1 VTVTDQGV
9 QTLRTV
15 SFTVNCRNPDRGRVE
30 ATITTTGDSLDADG
44 YTLVLSGVADDT
56 TLSPDQRAFL
66 DRSAV
71 PVQTA
76 APKAYEDLRPG
87 TYTLELQDIAG
98 NCTVQGSTSVEFRV
112 EKLSD
117 VSQAFTVTCQ
127 GAPDDPNRPLVL
139 QSVWSPAT
147 AGNGANVT
155 LDV

>member
-1 VTVTDQGV
+1 
-9 QTLRTV
+9 
-15 SFTVNCRNPDRGRVE
+15 
-30 ATITTTGDSLDADG
+30 
-44 YTLVLSGVADDT
+44 
-56 TLSPDQRAFL
+56 
-66 DRSAV
+66 RSAV

-127 GAPDDPNRPLVL
+127 GAPDDPNRPLVF
-139 QSVWSPAT
+139 QGGGSPAP

-155 LDV
+155 LDVGMDLTRKSETAIRQIQGTLAVDPAVVRFDSAAGQGVWASNANVNEVSPGTIAWLAFVNTGHGQKG